1 MENGERE
8 WRYQPWSEQKKPWRH
23 LEQESFVEALAC
35 GDEVGT
41 VTGCLGAGLAKTGFS
56 VVCLPVLH
64 LYLQETNKKYQCVC
78 DQPQHKDG
86 HEVIIYDEDVIVT
99 QEFPRT
105 K

>member
-1 MENGERE
+1 MKTERE

-23 LEQESFVEALAC
+23 REQESFVAASAAC

-64 LYLQETNKKYQCVC
+64 LYCKRTNKKKYQSVC
-78 DQPQHKDG
+78 DQPQHKDMD
-86 HEVIIYDEDVIVT
+86 VIIT